1 MNLSPIKRRSVLQ
14 GMAAL
19 GSTGQHSD
27 AVVREHVAWA
37 LAQAAA

>member
-19 GSTGQHSD
+19 GSTG
-27 AVVREHVAWA
+27 
-37 LAQAAA
+37 LLGTAQAHQY